1 MKNVVCIAA
10 ALMCAMSISAQD
22 AAMENEYSED
32 FLEPVEKPS
41 VEVLV
46 TYSDSLH
53 NLFIG
58 DRSYDFSCIIMP
70 SLMKESCLAYDKE
83 AGELVYQVAKDVV
96 WGVVNKG
103 TDKELSAEK
112 YTLQVSEPIG
122 TGLSVLV
129 MLATESSKLY
139 KPQEGIAGLD
149 GTTYEFSHSNGIV
162 AKCWSPRNGN
172 CLQLVD
178 MMQSVC
184 KLVEE
189 NNSDELTRLL
199 PSVYGLING
208 FLQVMPGR
216 TLE

>member
-1 MKNVVCIAA
+1 MKNVFCIAA

-22 AAMENEYSED
+22 AAIENEYSED
-32 FLEPVEKPS
+32 FLEPVERPS

-70 SLMKESCLAYDKE
+70 SLMNESCLAYDKE

-96 WGVVNKG
+96 WGAVNSG
-103 TDKELSAEK
+103 TTTEFSAEK
-112 YTLQVSEPIG
+112 FTVKVPEPVG
-122 TGLSVLV
+122 TGLSTLV

-139 KPQEGIAGLD
+139 QPKDIKGLD
-149 GTTYEFSHSNGIV
+149 GTTYEFSHPNGIV

-172 CLQLVD
+172 CRQLVD
-178 MMQSVC
+178 MIESVC

-189 NNSDELTRLL
+189 NNPDELTRLL